1 MQSILLGT
9 PQHAQL
15 NETARRYRR
24 KVACIRERQKEM
36 PMTTKRVLGQ
46 LVMIA
51 ALAVMTAG
59 VMPAPT
65 AVEYACD
72 VKSPSVPNIHT
83 YGEQSSIGNP
93 FDLAWIWFETVVL
106 QIL

>member
-1 MQSILLGT
+1 M
-9 PQHAQL
+9 
-15 NETARRYRR
+15 R
-24 KVACIRERQKEM
+24 
-36 PMTTKRVLGQ
+36 TKRFLGQ

-65 AVEYACD
+65 AVEYASGL
-72 VKSPSVPNIHT
+72 KSASVPNIHT

-93 FDLAWIWFETVVL
+93 FDLMWIWLENFALT
-106 QIL
+106 IL

>member
-1 MQSILLGT
+1 M
-9 PQHAQL
+9 
-15 NETARRYRR
+15 
-24 KVACIRERQKEM
+24 K
-36 PMTTKRVLGQ
+36 TKRFFGQ

-65 AVEYACD
+65 AVEYACGRAT
-72 VKSPSVPNIHT
+72 VPDIHT

-93 FDLAWIWFETVVL
+93 FELMWIWLGSFVL
-106 QIL
+106 PIL

>member
-1 MQSILLGT
+1 M
-9 PQHAQL
+9 
-15 NETARRYRR
+15 
-24 KVACIRERQKEM
+24 K
-36 PMTTKRVLGQ
+36 TKWFVGR

-65 AVEYACD
+65 AVEYATCL
-72 VKSPSVPNIHT
+72 KRASVPNIQT

-93 FDLAWIWFETVVL
+93 FDLMRVWLESFVL
-106 QIL
+106 PIL